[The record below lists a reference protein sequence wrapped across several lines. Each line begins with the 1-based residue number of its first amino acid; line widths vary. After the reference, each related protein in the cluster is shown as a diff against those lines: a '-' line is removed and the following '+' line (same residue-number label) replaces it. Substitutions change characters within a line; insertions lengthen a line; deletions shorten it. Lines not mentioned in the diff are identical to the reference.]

1 MSLKKRLRNIK
12 IEKGPSNVTRRIYL
26 IFSVIVVLFSVIVLR
41 LAQMQIFNK
50 SFYENK

>member
-26 IFSVIVVLFSVIVLR
+26 IFFGNRCAVFSHR
-41 LAQMQIFNK
+41 FATGTDANF
-50 SFYENK
+50 